1 MTNSSQQVAITG
13 NTYPVKD
20 SIRALGGRWNAA
32 AKAWMVPAQV
42 ADQARALVGSAP
54 SATYQVSVSRGIR
67 ESVRD
72 TAQRSRHRGTWTGCR
87 CGSIEENPRD
97 SDCASCQHD
106 A

>member
-1 MTNSSQQVAITG
+1 MTNSGQQVAITG

-32 AKAWMVPAQV
+32 AKAWMVPASV
-42 ADQARALVGSAP
+42 ADQARALVGGS
-54 SATYQVSVSRGIR
+54 SRAR
-67 ESVRD
+67 PRYRR
-72 TAQRSRHRGTWTGCR
+72 TGTWTGCS
-87 CGSIEENPRD
+87 CGSRAENPRD